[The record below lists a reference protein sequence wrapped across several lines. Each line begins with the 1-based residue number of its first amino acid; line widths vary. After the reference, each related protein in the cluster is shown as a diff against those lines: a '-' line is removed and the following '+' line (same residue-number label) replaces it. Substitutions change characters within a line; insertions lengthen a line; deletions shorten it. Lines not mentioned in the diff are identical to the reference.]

1 MRGKKRVTIYDIARL
16 AGVTTATVSRVIN
29 GKHGISKETR
39 ESVIAVMKR
48 ERYFPSPA
56 ASGLR
61 KKSTREIGILSPF
74 FIGDFFLKIFES
86 LHRQLK
92 DFDLILYNAQT
103 PANRREVIDRII
115 AEEKLCAL
123 IVASTPILLEEEMLV
138 SGHEDPH
145 HHGGG
150 APSLLQL
157 RRLRPP
163 DRRVQGGEP
172 PRRARA
178 SRHRHHRG
186 KAGDAPVL
194 PHRQGEAE
202 GVPHGPGNGGA
213 RGAGGLRDGRG
224 VDQRGRA
231 GQRARLLGGEA
242 PPTAI
247 FATSDVQAAGVLMAA
262 RDLGVRVPQELS
274 VVGYDNI
281 PFAEFLSLTTM
292 WQHHDQLARNAA
304 TLLLEELR
312 SGHRAGERVI
322 LQPELVVRSST
333 AAPARIARAARAPR
347 KALRVTG
354 GARSRKRDPPSPHQP
369 AGPARDRRYRR
380 AGVSLPRLPGG
391 RGAIHLAGPP
401 PRVRPGTATRRTPAS
416 PPLPAIRCW

>member
-1 MRGKKRVTIYDIARL
+1 MKRRKRVTIYDIARMT
-16 AGVTTATVSRVIN
+16 GVTTATVSRVIN
-29 GKHGISKETR
+29 GKHGISRETR
-39 ESVIAVMKR
+39 ERVISVMQK

-103 PANRREVIDRII
+103 PAHRREVIDRIV

-123 IVASTPILLEEEMLV
+123 IVASTPILLEEELLV
-138 SGHEDPH
+138 SSLDVPVVMVEARHPSYSSVDYDHQIGAFKAVSYLLELGHRDIAII
-145 HHGGG
+145 GGKPETRLYSPIG
-150 APSLLQL
+150 KDRLKGYRMALATAGIEARDEYVTAGEWTSADAQASATALL
-157 RRLRPP
+157 
-163 DRRVQGGEP
+163 
-172 PRRARA
+172 
-178 SRHRHHRG
+178 RG
-186 KAGDAPVL
+186 DS
-194 PHRQGEAE
+194 
-202 GVPHGPGNGGA
+202 
-213 RGAGGLRDGRG
+213 
-224 VDQRGRA
+224 
-231 GQRARLLGGEA
+231 

-262 RDLGVRVPQELS
+262 RDLGVRVPKDLS

-304 TLLLEELR
+304 TLLMEELR
-312 SGHRAGERVI
+312 TGHRAGERVI

-333 AAPARIARAARAPR
+333 ACPARARTARG
-347 KALRVTG
+347 KV
-354 GARSRKRDPPSPHQP
+354 
-369 AGPARDRRYRR
+369 R
-380 AGVSLPRLPGG
+380 A
-391 RGAIHLAGPP
+391 
-401 PRVRPGTATRRTPAS
+401 
-416 PPLPAIRCW
+416 